1 MTKLILAGRGSP
13 LAMYG
18 ASFKNRAAYLLA
30 AYVLAAK
37 RAYLL
42 AALLNGGIQHV

>member
-1 MTKLILAGRGSP
+1 MIKLVLAGRGSP

-18 ASFKNRAAYLLA
+18 ASLKNRTAYLLP

-37 RAYLL
+37 KAYLL
-42 AALLNGGIQHV
+42 MTLMKGGIQHV